1 MVRVKGDIIINRS
14 VEDVF
19 DFVADERNRYDPRIR
34 RAEKLTDGPIGVGTR
49 FRSEST
55 SMGRTVEM
63 EIEITEYERPRRLG
77 SSTHMS
83 SMEIHSTLV
92 FEAVPGGTR
101 MRWASDLHPRGLLR
115 VARPLVGW
123 IGRRQARDIWAGL
136 KRVLEG

>member
-1 MVRVKGDIIINRS
+1 MVRIKGDITINRS

-19 DFVADERNRYDPRIR
+19 DFVGDERNRCDPRVR
-34 RAEKLTDGPIGVGTR
+34 RAEKLTEGPIGVGTR
-49 FRSEST
+49 FRSKST
-55 SMGRTVEM
+55 SIGRTVEM
-63 EIEITEYERPRRLG
+63 EIKITEYDRPGRLG
-77 SSTHMS
+77 SSTDMS
-83 SMEIHSTLV
+83 TMQIHSTVV

-101 MRWASDLHPRGLLR
+101 MRWASDLEPRGLLR